1 MGEKTWHSSMI
12 RLYHGSNVV
21 VDRPLVGIGRE
32 ALDFGKGFYV
42 TALRSQAEEWARNKA
57 RYYMLQEG
65 SVSLYD
71 FDFDAAVKSFRFH
84 EFEHYDRD
92 WLRFI
97 VSNRRGGGEWRQWDI
112 IEGGVANDRVIDT
125 VENYMAGLID
135 EETALGLLAQHQ
147 PNHQICITKQEVVD
161 RYLYFEKSAQV
172 KAYVE

>member
-1 MGEKTWHSSMI
+1 MI

-161 RYLYFEKSAQV
+161 KYLRFVGSYQI